1 MTQALDDHASRTQT
15 LVRTTLLL
23 AVAVL
28 MLYPLLWLVGASFKS
43 NAQIFS
49 EVGFWPE
56 RFDFGAYANSI
67 TGPGDVNV
75 VPEPGTY
82 GLMAL
87 GLAVVGFAAR
97 RSRR

>member
-1 MTQALDDHASRTQT
+1 MSQALDDHASRTQT

-56 RFDFGAYANSI
+56 RFALRHAVDAMIVLDRTTPI
-67 TGPGDVNV
+67 TPVSA
-75 VPEPGTY
+75 P
-82 GLMAL
+82 
-87 GLAVVGFAAR
+87 
-97 RSRR
+97 